1 MNKITYQWDEEK
13 NNILKKSDR
22 KISFEDVVFALKNER
37 LLDVIPSPT
46 HGNQD
51 CLVLNINDYVY
62 IVPFVTDGNEV
73 FLKTIYSMEELEL
86 FKTLEDDIDN
96 GKCTPLSQKELEG
109 KKAFFKQVAIN
120 TIEKKTRKKSLNIR
134 LFEEDRERIKVI
146 ALEQGIPYQTL
157 ISSVIHKLA
166 LKQIK
171 G

>member
-1 MNKITYQWDEEK
+1 MNKITYQWAEEK

-46 HGNQD
+46 HDNQD

-73 FLKTIYSMEELEL
+73 FLKTIYPS
-86 FKTLEDDIDN
+86 
-96 GKCTPLSQKELEG
+96 
-109 KKAFFKQVAIN
+109 
-120 TIEKKTRKKSLNIR
+120 RKHTK
-134 LFEEDRERIKVI
+134 F
-146 ALEQGIPYQTL
+146 Y
-157 ISSVIHKLA
+157 
-166 LKQIK
+166 LK